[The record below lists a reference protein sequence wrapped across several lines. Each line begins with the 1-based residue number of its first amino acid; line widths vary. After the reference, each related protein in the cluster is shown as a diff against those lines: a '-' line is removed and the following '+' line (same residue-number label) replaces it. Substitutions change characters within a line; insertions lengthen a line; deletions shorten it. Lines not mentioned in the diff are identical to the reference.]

1 MSILLL
7 SLFASGVKKYFVH
20 ASITFFSLFCTFFTS
35 FWLTFVV
42 CFSRSSLLRCL
53 VWFGLVWRSKSNTFA
68 PMLFYVYVV
77 HGCVTFFGLFLIE
90 LCLFSKLFLLGCSAL
105 FGKVKVIVL
114 HQCCF
119 MFMLFMVVLLI
130 FHLFLVLC

>member
-77 HGCVTFFGLFLIE
+77 HGYVTFFGLFFEIV
-90 LCLFSKLFLLGCSAL
+90 FAAL
-105 FGKVKVIVL
+105 FGLVWRSKGNTFALMLLYVYAFLCGSYFHV
-114 HQCCF
+114 CCQGF
-119 MFMLFMVVLLI
+119 LFGA
-130 FHLFLVLC
+130 